1 MRIYFLIFSI
11 AIALGSIPTQASD
24 EVYFRY
30 KNTKG
35 ITVIDDFIPAKY
47 AGKGYSIINKE
58 GTVIE
63 VIPPALTPA
72 EIVEKE
78 RQEEIQKQLAHEA
91 RQRENSDRQLLS
103 TFASSKEIE
112 LTRDRV
118 VAQLQNKLS
127 SLEQNRADQE
137 KQLDKLHQDAA
148 NMERSLGNVSASIQ
162 EGITIHKQKL
172 LELDKLIVIN
182 ASKMDEARKEYQEKI
197 ARYNAI
203 TGS

>member
-1 MRIYFLIFSI
+1 MRTYFLIFSI
-11 AIALGSIPTQASD
+11 AIALSSIPAQASD

-47 AGKGYSIINKE
+47 AGKGYSIINKD

-78 RQEEIQKQLAHEA
+78 RQEELQKQLAHKA

-118 VAQLQNKLS
+118 VTQLQNKLS

-148 NMERSLGNVSASIQ
+148 NMERSLGNVSAAIQ

-172 LELDKLIVIN
+172 VELDKLIVIN
-182 ASKMDEARKEYQEKI
+182 ASKVEEARKEYLEKI

>member
-11 AIALGSIPTQASD
+11 AIALGSIPAQASD

-47 AGKGYSIINKE
+47 AGKGYSIINKD

-78 RQEEIQKQLAHEA
+78 RQEELQKQLAHKA

-118 VAQLQNKLS
+118 VMQLQNKLS

-148 NMERSLGNVSASIQ
+148 NMERSLGNVSVAIQ
-162 EGITIHKQKL
+162 EGIAIHKQKL
-172 LELDKLIVIN
+172 VELDKLIVVN
-182 ASKMDEARKEYQEKI
+182 ASKVEEARKEYQEKI

>member
-11 AIALGSIPTQASD
+11 AIALSSIPAQASD

-47 AGKGYSIINKE
+47 AGKGYSIINKD

-78 RQEEIQKQLAHEA
+78 RQEKLQKQLAHEA

-118 VAQLQNKLS
+118 VTQLQNKLS

-148 NMERSLGNVSASIQ
+148 NMERSLGNVSAAIQ

-172 LELDKLIVIN
+172 AELDKLIVIN
-182 ASKMDEARKEYQEKI
+182 ASKVEEARKEYQEKI
-197 ARYNAI
+197 TRYNAI
-203 TGS
+203 TDS

>member
-11 AIALGSIPTQASD
+11 AIALSGIPAQASD

-47 AGKGYSIINKE
+47 AGKGYSIINKD

-78 RQEEIQKQLAHEA
+78 HQEKLQKQLAHEA

-118 VAQLQNKLS
+118 VTQLQNKLS

-137 KQLDKLHQDAA
+137 KQLDQLHQDAA
-148 NMERSLGNVSASIQ
+148 NMERSLGNVSAAIQ

-172 LELDKLIVIN
+172 AELDKLIVIN
-182 ASKMDEARKEYQEKI
+182 ASKVEEARKEYQGKI